1 MSISTIWEP
10 RVSGRTR
17 QIWPAAA
24 PVVVALA
31 YYLGAEAAFAIGTLT
46 QQFAP
51 FWPPNVVLLC
61 AFLLAPRRY
70 WPLYVAMAFPAHVLA
85 EWGAAMPL
93 PQLIL
98 AFVSNVSVALLNAIG
113 LRWLLQGPSWLGT
126 LRNASLYLLVAVVA
140 SPALV
145 ALFAGLEPTLSGGDP
160 AQYWHFWT
168 RWYLSNALGSLTLTP
183 IFLAWF
189 CDDLNLPALFSNRR
203 RVIEASFL
211 VVALIVGCGFAF
223 DLPLTRSTEKFMP
236 ALLYLPIPL
245 LLAAAVRFGA
255 RGASGA
261 ILIVTVEVLMLAMR
275 GDAPFGNS
283 PEGYGVLA
291 VQLFLAVIAAPTI
304 LLAALVEELRRANE
318 RLSAV
323 LDGISDC
330 HYTLDRDGLITDVN
344 AKGTA
349 WWGAVS
355 PEELIGRHFSEVTGE
370 TGSEP
375 SLLRRAMESRIP
387 GRDEARSADGRWVD
401 IRAYPSGRGLN
412 VFYHDTSERKAAEE
426 AARATEAML
435 QSSLDALNAQIAILD
450 SSGQI
455 VAANAAWHRAAA
467 LLVQIGEHY
476 FVGDNYLEECERAR
490 PHQRM
495 VAAGLR
501 RILRSEIDEYRCEY
515 ASDIVKGVWIQLRG
529 TRFGASRE
537 MRLVVAC
544 EDITEVKAAETSL
557 RQLTGKLLRLQDEER
572 RRIAR
577 ELHDATA
584 QNLLGAILGIGQAI
598 RLAPRLQATARAA
611 LEESRSL
618 IEQSQREI
626 RTVSYLL
633 HPPMLD
639 EAGLQAALRWLCDG
653 FAKRTDIAVEVDL
666 APDIGRLATEI
677 EATLFRV
684 AQEALTNVHRHSE
697 CTKARVSLARC
708 TRSATDPMIEL
719 IVEDDGKGM
728 PPELAAAASSGNRSH
743 NLDNLGI
750 GLAGMRERLLQVGGS
765 LEISTSARGTSV
777 RVAASPST

>member
-10 RVSGRTR
+10 IVSGRAR

-24 PVVVALA
+24 PVIVALA

-70 WPLYVAMAFPAHVLA
+70 WPLYVAAAFPAHVLA

-126 LRNASLYLLVAVVA
+126 LRNASLYVLVAVVA

-145 ALFAGLEPTLSGGDP
+145 ALFAGFEPTLSGGDP

-189 CDDLNLPALFSNRR
+189 CDDLNLPALLSNRR

-211 VVALIVGCGFAF
+211 AVALIVGCGLAF
-223 DLPLTRSTEKFMP
+223 DLPLSRSTETFMP
-236 ALLYLPIPL
+236 ALLYVPVPL

-261 ILIVTVEVLMLAMR
+261 ILIVTVEVLLLAMR

-283 PEGYGVLA
+283 PEGNGVLA

-330 HYTLDRDGLITDVN
+330 HYTLDRDGRITDVN
-344 AKGTA
+344 AKGAA
-349 WWGAVS
+349 WWGAA

-370 TGSEP
+370 TGTEP
-375 SLLRRAMESRIP
+375 SLLRRAIKSRIP
-387 GRDEARSADGRWVD
+387 ERDEARSADGRWVD

-412 VFYHDTSERKAAEE
+412 IFYHDTSERKAAEE
-426 AARATEAML
+426 AARATEVML
-435 QSSLDALNAQIAILD
+435 QSSLDALNAQVAILD
-450 SSGQI
+450 ASGRI
-455 VAANAAWHRAAA
+455 IAANVGWQKAAEQLA
-467 LLVQIGEHY
+467 QIGEHY
-476 FVGDNYLEECERAR
+476 FVGDNYVEECERAR

-501 RILRSEIDEYRCEY
+501 RMLRSEISEFRCEY
-515 ASDIVKGVWIQLRG
+515 ASDIVKGAWIQLRG
-529 TRFGASRE
+529 TRFAEGLDL
-537 MRLVVAC
+537 RLVVAC
-544 EDITEVKAAETSL
+544 EDITEVKAAETGL

-584 QNLLGAILGIGQAI
+584 QNLLGAMLGIGQAI

-611 LEESRSL
+611 LEESRSM

-639 EAGLQAALRWLCDG
+639 EAGLKVALRWLCDG

-697 CTKARVSLARC
+697 CTKARVNLVRAA
-708 TRSATDPMIEL
+708 RSATGPVIEL
-719 IVEDDGKGM
+719 LIEDDGKGM
-728 PPELAAAASSGNRSH
+728 PPELAAAAGSGNRSH

-777 RVAASPST
+777 RVTAPLST